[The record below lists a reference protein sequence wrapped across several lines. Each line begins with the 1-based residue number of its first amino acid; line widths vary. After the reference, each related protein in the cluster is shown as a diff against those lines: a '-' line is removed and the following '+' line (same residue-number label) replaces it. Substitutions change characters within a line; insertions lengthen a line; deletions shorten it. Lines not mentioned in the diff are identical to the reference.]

1 MDITD
6 EALTDYFEA
15 VLPHLDERQR
25 RLNVGAVAVMLGRGG
40 KTKVSELTGMSRS
53 TVTRGANEIEAGV
66 EVTDRVR
73 AEGAGDKPAI
83 EKQPGLWD
91 AIDKLVSPT
100 TRGHPMSTLRWTLKS
115 TYELSREVTD
125 QGFEASAEL
134 VRRLLAQNGYSLQA
148 PAKEAEGRT
157 HPDRD
162 GQFRYVADLS
172 EAFITAGDPVISVD
186 TKKKETLGNKSN
198 GGIEYQPKGEPVRTD
213 VHDFPDPVL
222 GKAIPYGV
230 YDVANNEGWVSV
242 GDTADTSEFAVAAI
256 AKWWDTLGKHKFP
269 NAKRLL
275 ITADCGGSNGYRVR
289 AWKWHLARL
298 AQETGLEI
306 TVAHYP
312 PGTSKWNRIEHRMFS
327 FITINWRGRP
337 LTTIRTVVELISA
350 TTTQKGLT
358 IQAAYD
364 AHVYPKGVKI
374 TDTCRAPLS
383 LVMVVSL
390 VVGTGFGRA
399 AVLAVVG
406 GGGRVW
412 F

>member
-1 MDITD
+1 MLVDITD
-6 EALTDYFEA
+6 EALSDYFKA

-25 RLNVGAVAVMLGRGG
+25 RLVAGATAVLLGHGG
-40 KTKVSELTGMSRS
+40 RTKVAEAAGMSRS
-53 TVTRGANEIEAGV
+53 TVIKGVTEIENGA
-66 EVTDRVR
+66 EVSDRVR
-73 AEGAGDKPAI
+73 AVGAGDKPAT
-83 EKQPGLWD
+83 EKQPGLWE

-115 TYELSREVTD
+115 TYELSREVKR

-134 VRRLLAQNGYSLQA
+134 VRRLLAQHGYSLQA
-148 PAKEAEGRT
+148 PAKEAEGAT

-162 GQFRYVADLS
+162 GQFEYLAGLS
-172 EAFITAGDPVISVD
+172 DAYISAGDPVISVD

-198 GGIEYQPKGEPVRTD
+198 GGREYQPKGEPVRTD

-242 GDTADTSEFAVAAI
+242 GESADTSEFAVAAI
-256 AKWWDTLGKHKFP
+256 AKWWDTLGKHRFP

-298 AQETGLEI
+298 AETTGLEI

-312 PGTSKWNRIEHRMFS
+312 PGTSKWNRIEHKMFS

-337 LTTIRTVVELISA
+337 LTSIRTVVKLISA
-350 TTTQKGLT
+350 TTTQSGLT

-364 AHVYPKGVKI
+364 AHVYPTGVKI
-374 TDTCRAPLS
+374 TKEQFDAIPISRHGWHGDWNYTISQTPQ
-383 LVMVVSL
+383 
-390 VVGTGFGRA
+390 TTN
-399 AVLAVVG
+399 
-406 GGGRVW
+406 
-412 F
+412 

>member
-6 EALTDYFEA
+6 EALTSYFEA

-25 RLNVGAVAVMLGRGG
+25 RLNAGAIAIMLGRGG
-40 KTKVSELTGMSRS
+40 RTRVAESTGMSRS
-53 TVTRGANEIEAGV
+53 TVIKGANEIENGA

-73 AEGAGDKPAI
+73 AEGAGDKPAV
-83 EKQPGLWD
+83 EKQPGLWE
-91 AIDKLVSPT
+91 AIEKLVSPT
-100 TRGHPMSTLRWTLKS
+100 TRGHPMSALLWTLKS
-115 TYELSREVTD
+115 TYELSREVKA

-134 VRRLLAQNGYSLQA
+134 VRQLLAQHGYSLQA
-148 PAKEAEGRT
+148 PSKQAEGTT

-162 GQFRYVADLS
+162 GQFRYLAELVD
-172 EAFITAGDPVISVD
+172 AFIGTGDPVISVD
-186 TKKKETLGNKSN
+186 TKKKELLGNKSN
-198 GGIEYQPKGEPVRTD
+198 GGTEYQPKGDPVRTD
-213 VHDFPDPVL
+213 VHDFPDPAL

-230 YDVANNEGWVSV
+230 YDVTNNDGWVSV

-269 NAKRLL
+269 DATRLL

-289 AWKWHLARL
+289 AWKWHLAQL
-298 AQETGLEI
+298 AQRTGLEI

-312 PGTSKWNRIEHRMFS
+312 PGTSKWNKIEHRMFS

-337 LTTIRTVVELISA
+337 LTNIRTVVKLISA
-350 TTTQKGLT
+350 TTTQGGLT

-374 TDTCRAPLS
+374 TDTQFDTIPITPHDWHGEWNYTLNPAPS
-383 LVMVVSL
+383 
-390 VVGTGFGRA
+390 TPN
-399 AVLAVVG
+399 
-406 GGGRVW
+406 
-412 F
+412 

>member
-1 MDITD
+1 M
-6 EALTDYFEA
+6 
-15 VLPHLDERQR
+15 
-25 RLNVGAVAVMLGRGG
+25 
-40 KTKVSELTGMSRS
+40 
-53 TVTRGANEIEAGV
+53 TRGANEVEAGA

-73 AEGAGDKPAI
+73 AEGAGDKPAV

-91 AIDKLVSPT
+91 AIDNLVSPT

-162 GQFRYVADLS
+162 GQFHYVAELS

-198 GGIEYQPKGEPVRTD
+198 GGVEYQPQGEPVRTD

-256 AKWWDTLGKHKFP
+256 AKWWDALGKHRFP
-269 NAKRLL
+269 TAKRLL

-298 AQETGLEI
+298 AEETGLEI

-337 LTTIRTVVELISA
+337 LTNIRTVVELISA

-374 TDTCRAPLS
+374 TKDQFEAIPLS
-383 LVMVVSL
+383 LHDWHGDWNYTISH
-390 VVGTGFGRA
+390 TPQPSN
-399 AVLAVVG
+399 
-406 GGGRVW
+406 
-412 F
+412 

>member
-1 MDITD
+1 MTD

-337 LTTIRTVVELISA
+337 LTNIRTVVELISA

-390 VVGTGFGRA
+390 VVGTG
-399 AVLAVVG
+399 
-406 GGGRVW
+406 
-412 F
+412 

>member
-6 EALTDYFEA
+6 EALTKYFGS

-40 KTKVSELTGMSRS
+40 RTKVSDLTGMSRS
-53 TVTRGANEIEAGV
+53 TVTRGANEIEAGA

-73 AEGAGDKPAI
+73 AEGAGDKPAV

-91 AIDKLVSPT
+91 AIDQLVSPT

-148 PAKEAEGRT
+148 PAKEAEGKT

-162 GQFRYVADLS
+162 GQFHYVAELS

-213 VHDFPDPVL
+213 VHNFPDPVL

-256 AKWWDTLGKHKFP
+256 AKWWDALGKHRFP
-269 NAKRLL
+269 TAKRLL

-298 AQETGLEI
+298 AEETGLEI

-337 LTTIRTVVELISA
+337 LTNIRTVVELISA

-374 TDTCRAPLS
+374 TKDQFEAIPLS
-383 LVMVVSL
+383 LHDWHGDWNYTISH
-390 VVGTGFGRA
+390 TPQPSN
-399 AVLAVVG
+399 
-406 GGGRVW
+406 
-412 F
+412 

>member
-6 EALTDYFEA
+6 EALTGYFEA

-53 TVTRGANEIEAGV
+53 KVTRGANEVEAGA

-73 AEGAGDKPAI
+73 AEGAGDKPAV

-91 AIDKLVSPT
+91 AIDNLVSPT

-115 TYELSREVTD
+115 TYELSRQVTD

-198 GGIEYQPKGEPVRTD
+198 GGVEYQPQGEPVRTD

-256 AKWWDTLGKHKFP
+256 AKWWDTLGRHRFP

-289 AWKWHLARL
+289 AWKWHLAQL
-298 AQETGLEI
+298 SADTGLEI
-306 TVAHYP
+306 TVTHYP
-312 PGTSKWNRIEHRMFS
+312 PGTSKWNKIEHRMFS

-337 LTTIRTVVELISA
+337 LTNIRTVVELISA

-374 TDTCRAPLS
+374 TDTQFETIPITPHDWHGDWNYTIS
-383 LVMVVSL
+383 Q
-390 VVGTGFGRA
+390 TPQTPN
-399 AVLAVVG
+399 
-406 GGGRVW
+406 
-412 F
+412 

>member
-6 EALTDYFEA
+6 EALTAYFEA

-25 RLNVGAVAVMLGRGG
+25 RLNAGAMAIMLGRGG
-40 KTKVSELTGMSRS
+40 RTRVAESTGMSRS
-53 TVTRGANEIEAGV
+53 TVIKGANEIENGA

-73 AEGAGDKPAI
+73 AEGAGDKPAV
-83 EKQPGLWD
+83 EKQPGLWE
-91 AIDKLVSPT
+91 AIEKLVSPT
-100 TRGHPMSTLRWTLKS
+100 TRGHPMSALLWTLKS
-115 TYELSREVTD
+115 TYELSREVKA

-134 VRRLLAQNGYSLQA
+134 VRQLLAQHGYSLQA
-148 PAKEAEGRT
+148 PSKQAEGTT

-162 GQFRYVADLS
+162 GQFRYLAELVD
-172 EAFITAGDPVISVD
+172 AFIGTGDPVISVD
-186 TKKKETLGNKSN
+186 TKKKELLGNKSN
-198 GGIEYQPKGEPVRTD
+198 GGTEYQPKGDPVRTD
-213 VHDFPDPVL
+213 VHDFPDPAL

-230 YDVANNEGWVSV
+230 YDVTNNDGWVSV

-269 NAKRLL
+269 DAKRLL

-289 AWKWHLARL
+289 AWKWHLAQL
-298 AQETGLEI
+298 AQRTGLEI

-312 PGTSKWNRIEHRMFS
+312 PGTSKWNKIEHRMFS

-337 LTTIRTVVELISA
+337 LTNIRTVVKLISA
-350 TTTQKGLT
+350 TTTQGGLT

-374 TDTCRAPLS
+374 TDTQFETIPITPHEWHGDWNYTISPHPL
-383 LVMVVSL
+383 
-390 VVGTGFGRA
+390 TPN
-399 AVLAVVG
+399 
-406 GGGRVW
+406 
-412 F
+412 

>member
-1 MDITD
+1 MDVTD
-6 EALTDYFEA
+6 EALTAYFEA

-25 RLNVGAVAVMLGRGG
+25 RLNAGAMAIMLGRGG
-40 KTKVSELTGMSRS
+40 RTRVAESTGMSRS
-53 TVTRGANEIEAGV
+53 TVIKGANEIENGA

-73 AEGAGDKPAI
+73 AEGAGDKPAV
-83 EKQPGLWD
+83 EKQPGLWE
-91 AIDKLVSPT
+91 AIEKLVSPT
-100 TRGHPMSTLRWTLKS
+100 TRGHPMSALLWTLKS
-115 TYELSREVTD
+115 TYELSREVKA

-134 VRRLLAQNGYSLQA
+134 VRQFLAQHGYSLQA
-148 PAKEAEGRT
+148 PSKQAEGTT

-162 GQFRYVADLS
+162 GQFRYLAELVD
-172 EAFITAGDPVISVD
+172 AFIGTGDPVISVD
-186 TKKKETLGNKSN
+186 TKEKELLGNKSN
-198 GGIEYQPKGEPVRTD
+198 GGTEYQPKGDPVRTD
-213 VHDFPDPVL
+213 VHDFPDPAL

-230 YDVANNEGWVSV
+230 YDVTNNDGWVSV

-269 NAKRLL
+269 DAKRLL

-289 AWKWHLARL
+289 AWKWHLAQL
-298 AQETGLEI
+298 AQRTGLEI

-337 LTTIRTVVELISA
+337 LTNIRTVVELISA

-374 TDTCRAPLS
+374 TDTQFEAIPITPHDWHGDWNYTIS
-383 LVMVVSL
+383 Q
-390 VVGTGFGRA
+390 TPHTPN
-399 AVLAVVG
+399 
-406 GGGRVW
+406 
-412 F
+412 

>member
-6 EALTDYFEA
+6 EALTGYFEA

-25 RLNVGAVAVMLGRGG
+25 RLSVGAMAVMIGRGG
-40 KTKVSELTGMSRS
+40 RTKVANLTGMSRS
-53 TVTRGANEIEAGV
+53 TVTRGANEIENGV

-83 EKQPGLWD
+83 EKQPGLWE
-91 AIDKLVSPT
+91 AIDKLVGPT
-100 TRGHPMSTLRWTLKS
+100 TRGHPTSTLRWTLKS
-115 TYELSREVTD
+115 TYELSREVKA

-148 PAKEAEGRT
+148 PAKQAEGST

-162 GQFRYVADLS
+162 GQFHYLGELVDAS
-172 EAFITAGDPVISVD
+172 IEAGDPVVSVD

-198 GGIEYQPKGEPVRTD
+198 GGTEYQPKGEPIETD
-213 VHDFPDPVL
+213 VHDFPDPIL

-256 AKWWDTLGKHKFP
+256 GKWWDTLGKHKFP
-269 NAKRLL
+269 DATRLL

-298 AQETGLEI
+298 AERTGLEI
-306 TVAHYP
+306 TVCHYP
-312 PGTSKWNRIEHRMFS
+312 PGTSKWNKIEHRMFS
-327 FITINWRGRP
+327 FITMNWRGRP
-337 LTTIRTVVELISA
+337 LTSIYTVVNLISA
-350 TTTQKGLT
+350 TTTQTGLT
-358 IQAAYD
+358 IQASYD

-374 TDTCRAPLS
+374 TDTQFETIPLTKHDWHSDWNYTIRATPQ
-383 LVMVVSL
+383 
-390 VVGTGFGRA
+390 TTP
-399 AVLAVVG
+399 
-406 GGGRVW
+406 
-412 F
+412 

>member
-337 LTTIRTVVELISA
+337 LTNIRTVVELISA

-390 VVGTGFGRA
+390 VVGTG
-399 AVLAVVG
+399 
-406 GGGRVW
+406 
-412 F
+412 

>member
-1 MDITD
+1 MDVTD
-6 EALTDYFEA
+6 EALTAYFEA

-25 RLNVGAVAVMLGRGG
+25 RLNAGAMAIMLGRGG
-40 KTKVSELTGMSRS
+40 RTRVAESTGMSRS
-53 TVTRGANEIEAGV
+53 TVIKGANEIENGA

-73 AEGAGDKPAI
+73 AEGAGDKPAV
-83 EKQPGLWD
+83 EKQPGLWE
-91 AIDKLVSPT
+91 AIEKLVSPT
-100 TRGHPMSTLRWTLKS
+100 TRGHPMSALLWTLKS
-115 TYELSREVTD
+115 TYELSREVKA

-134 VRRLLAQNGYSLQA
+134 VRQLLAQHGYSLQA
-148 PAKEAEGRT
+148 PSKQAEGTT

-162 GQFRYVADLS
+162 GQFRYLAELVD
-172 EAFITAGDPVISVD
+172 AFIGTGDPVISVD
-186 TKKKETLGNKSN
+186 TKKKELLGNKSN
-198 GGIEYQPKGEPVRTD
+198 GGTEYQPKGDPVRTD
-213 VHDFPDPVL
+213 VHDFPDPAL

-230 YDVANNEGWVSV
+230 YDVTNNDGWVSV

-269 NAKRLL
+269 DAKRLL

-289 AWKWHLARL
+289 AWKWHLAQL
-298 AQETGLEI
+298 AQRTGLEI

-312 PGTSKWNRIEHRMFS
+312 PGTSKWNKIEHRMFS

-337 LTTIRTVVELISA
+337 LTNIRTVVELISA

-374 TDTCRAPLS
+374 TDTQFETIPITPHEWHGDWNYTISPHPL
-383 LVMVVSL
+383 
-390 VVGTGFGRA
+390 TPN
-399 AVLAVVG
+399 
-406 GGGRVW
+406 
-412 F
+412 

>member
-1 MDITD
+1 MDVTD
-6 EALTDYFEA
+6 EALTAYFEA

-25 RLNVGAVAVMLGRGG
+25 RLNAGAMAIMLGRGG
-40 KTKVSELTGMSRS
+40 RTRVAESTGMSRS
-53 TVTRGANEIEAGV
+53 TVIKGANEIENGA

-73 AEGAGDKPAI
+73 AEGAGDKPAV
-83 EKQPGLWD
+83 EKQPGLWE
-91 AIDKLVSPT
+91 AIEKLVSPT
-100 TRGHPMSTLRWTLKS
+100 TRGHPMSALLWTLKS
-115 TYELSREVTD
+115 TYELSREVKA

-134 VRRLLAQNGYSLQA
+134 VRQLLAQHGYSLQA
-148 PAKEAEGRT
+148 PSKQAEGTT

-162 GQFRYVADLS
+162 GQFRYLAELVD
-172 EAFITAGDPVISVD
+172 AFIGTGDPVISVD
-186 TKKKETLGNKSN
+186 TKKKELLGNKSN
-198 GGIEYQPKGEPVRTD
+198 GGTEYQPKGDPVRTD
-213 VHDFPDPVL
+213 VHDFPDPAL

-230 YDVANNEGWVSV
+230 YDVTNNDGWVSV

-269 NAKRLL
+269 DAKRLL

-289 AWKWHLARL
+289 AWKWHLAQL
-298 AQETGLEI
+298 AQRTGLEI

-312 PGTSKWNRIEHRMFS
+312 PGTSKWNKIEHRMFS

-337 LTTIRTVVELISA
+337 LTNIRTVVDLISA

-374 TDTCRAPLS
+374 TDTQFETIPITPHEWHGDWNYTISPHPL
-383 LVMVVSL
+383 
-390 VVGTGFGRA
+390 TPN
-399 AVLAVVG
+399 
-406 GGGRVW
+406 
-412 F
+412 